1 MKLKSIAALALC
13 AAVAGG
19 IACGALPAIKA
30 EAAGTPID
38 VWLIG
43 GQSNAVGYAQDSPS
57 DSDPR
62 YTQGFDNV
70 LYYGA
75 YETDTNSCPT
85 DFVPVKLGQGK
96 NWSGGTKGSGAEIG
110 IASALGDSQGKN
122 AIIKCAWGATFL
134 YPDRS
139 ASVSQSQGTWTS
151 PSYQQSSGQTG
162 GMIGNLYRRFLQ
174 TVQTGLGK
182 LKAQGY
188 LPTVRGM
195 WWMQGEAES
204 GTSAYANAYEACLT
218 DFISDIRGDLSDV
231 AESDLSEMPFV
242 LGKIYRNP
250 AYPAQAHIDTV
261 RRAQQQVAD
270 TLAGVF
276 AVDCTGLAQ
285 QDGWHFKADAQK
297 YLGEQFVSA
306 VLASEGLRKVTVN
319 AENVSVSGAGIKE
332 AGQTVRLR
340 VTPKRGYRVTGV
352 SYRQAGGEEISLSQ
366 TDGVYNF
373 VMPDANVT
381 VTVKTQALPLYRVT
395 EITVNSADMGSVF
408 PSAEAKN
415 GWYEGES
422 VQIAVQPKSGCRIA
436 RVTVNGQETACDS
449 ERNGLYLY
457 TVSCLAD
464 VVFRAEFT
472 KADAPPAAEEPP
484 VPTQPTEE
492 EKADKNYT
500 GLIAGCSVG
509 GAALLGGGAAAAV
522 IVLKKKKK

>member
-1 MKLKSIAALALC
+1 
-13 AAVAGG
+13 
-19 IACGALPAIKA
+19 
-30 EAAGTPID
+30 
-38 VWLIG
+38 
-43 GQSNAVGYAQDSPS
+43 
-57 DSDPR
+57 
-62 YTQGFDNV
+62 
-70 LYYGA
+70 
-75 YETDTNSCPT
+75 
-85 DFVPVKLGQGK
+85 
-96 NWSGGTKGSGAEIG
+96 
-110 IASALGDSQGKN
+110 
-122 AIIKCAWGATFL
+122 
-134 YPDRS
+134 
-139 ASVSQSQGTWTS
+139 
-151 PSYQQSSGQTG
+151 
-162 GMIGNLYRRFLQ
+162 MIGNLYRRFLQ

-270 TLAGVF
+270 GAGVVRLHMLNDEIIQRPAGQNMVDVFKKDLAHGSVHRVEQGGF

-319 AENVSVSGAGIKE
+319 AENVSISGAGIKE

-381 VTVKTQALPLYRVT
+381 VTVKTQALP
-395 EITVNSADMGSVF
+395 
-408 PSAEAKN
+408 
-415 GWYEGES
+415 
-422 VQIAVQPKSGCRIA
+422 
-436 RVTVNGQETACDS
+436 
-449 ERNGLYLY
+449 
-457 TVSCLAD
+457 
-464 VVFRAEFT
+464 
-472 KADAPPAAEEPP
+472 
-484 VPTQPTEE
+484 
-492 EKADKNYT
+492 
-500 GLIAGCSVG
+500 
-509 GAALLGGGAAAAV
+509 
-522 IVLKKKKK
+522 